1 MSTAAQFSGEAEFLF
16 QGSAYRLT
24 IDNMAL
30 LEAEG
35 ALNQSML
42 DWAPQL
48 ALALQTKQNP
58 QLRHLCA
65 LVYGG
70 LKVNHPDITQQFVVD
85 LAMGTHGVEGRQALF
100 AAVVDALEGLDVPD
114 MPDGEVG
121 NAPAPA
127 GNRQHRRAKK
137 AGTGTKSS
145 GSGAKPASKPKRSG
159 GKRRAARS

>member
-1 MSTAAQFSGEAEFLF
+1 MSSPAQFSGEAEFLF
-16 QGSAYRLT
+16 EGSAYRLT

-48 ALALQTKQNP
+48 ALALQTGQNP
-58 QLRHLCA
+58 QVRHLAA
-65 LVYGG
+65 LIYGG
-70 LKVNHPDITQQFVVD
+70 LKVNHPEITQRFVVD
-85 LAMGTHGVEGRQALF
+85 LATGIHGEDHRRALF
-100 AAVVDALEGLDVPD
+100 EAAATALEGLDVPD

-127 GNRQHRRAKK
+127 GNRQQRRAKK

-159 GKRRAARS
+159 GKPPGARS

>member
-1 MSTAAQFSGEAEFLF
+1 MNTAAQFSGEAEFLF

-48 ALALQTKQNP
+48 ALALQTGQNP
-58 QLRHLCA
+58 QLRHMCA

-70 LKVNHPDITQQFVVD
+70 LKVNHPDITQAFVVD
-85 LAMGTHGVEGRQALF
+85 LAMGKHGVEARQALF
-100 AAVVDALEGLDVPD
+100 GAVIDALQGLDVPEID
-114 MPDGEVG
+114 EGELG
-121 NAPAPA
+121 NAPAPV
-127 GNRQHRRAKK
+127 GNRQQRRVQQ

-159 GKRRAARS
+159 GKPRGARS